1 MNRSALF
8 AAALCAVLLTPAAH
22 AQAKT
27 HKAAAGKPARA
38 ASAATPAAS
47 AASAAG
53 TETTDP
59 EIVAKE
65 EAGVLAAQG
74 WLLLLD
80 RRDWGTAWE
89 TAASVF
95 RGAVPLGRWMDGIP
109 KVRGDLGA
117 LVERTPSNSN
127 YRTQLEGRP
136 PGEYVSVVFVSK
148 FEQREVEE
156 VVTTVLEPDGKWRVT
171 GYSTR

>member
-1 MNRSALF
+1 MNRSALL
-8 AAALCAVLLTPAAH
+8 AAALCAALLSPAAQ
-22 AQAKT
+22 AQLKT
-27 HKAAAGKPARA
+27 PKAAGKPAARPAAA
-38 ASAATPAAS
+38 ASAAAPAAS
-47 AASAAG
+47 AAESQV
-53 TETTDP
+53 DP
-59 EIVAKE
+59 ELAAKE
-65 EAGVLAAQG
+65 EAGMLAAQG

-89 TAASVF
+89 TAAGVF
-95 RGAVPLGRWMDGIP
+95 RSAVPLDKWMDGIP

-117 LVERTPSNSN
+117 LVERTPSNGN
-127 YRTQLEGRP
+127 YKTQLEGRP

-156 VVTTVLEPDGKWRVT
+156 VVTTVLERDGKWRVT